1 MIKDFPK
8 EEQPR
13 EKAASK
19 GVNSLNNIEL
29 LALLLRTGNKQ
40 ESVMELSQRI
50 INELDSFQNL
60 ANITYHELVKIT
72 GVKQAKAITIL
83 AAVEMAK
90 RLSQQTTNKK
100 YIKTARDAY
109 ELVRNTFLFEK
120 QEKVMVLCLNS
131 RLEVVKERIVFIGS
145 AELSIISSKEIF
157 KEAFI
162 SDCSR
167 IILIH
172 NHPSGDPK
180 PSSEDV
186 AITNKISKMAKE
198 LEMDLLDHLII
209 GENSFYS
216 FTLNQVVTC
225 KGEIDF

>member
-13 EKAASK
+13 EKASRK
-19 GVNSLNNIEL
+19 GVDSLNNIEL

-40 ESVMELSQRI
+40 ESVMELSQRLI
-50 INELDSFQNL
+50 KEIDSFQNL
-60 ANITYHELVKIT
+60 ANITYHELIKIK

-90 RLSQQTTNKK
+90 RLSQQNRNKK
-100 YIKTARDAY
+100 YIKTARDVY
-109 ELVRNTFLFEK
+109 DLVRNMFMFEK

-131 RLEVVKERIVFIGS
+131 RLEVVKERIVFVGS
-145 AELSIISSKEIF
+145 AELSIVSTKEIF
-157 KEAFI
+157 KEAFL

-167 IILIH
+167 IILVH
-172 NHPSGDPK
+172 NHPSGNPE

-209 GENSFYS
+209 GVNRFYS

-225 KGEIDF
+225 KED